1 MKFLT
6 KMLFPKRVKFR
17 KWQRM
22 ATRRKLVE
30 TRGVSLAFGAYGLKA
45 EEASWVNSKQLEAAR
60 KAMTHYIQRGGKIW
74 IRIFP
79 DKPITSK
86 PPEVTMGG
94 GKGDVA
100 GYVFPVLPGRII
112 FEMDG
117 VAKDVAEEALRR
129 AGAKLPIRTR
139 FVTRQ

>member
-1 MKFLT
+1 
-6 KMLFPKRVKFR
+6 
-17 KWQRM
+17 M
-22 ATRRKLVE
+22 ATRRNLRE
-30 TRGVSLAFGAYGLKA
+30 TRGTTLAFGAFGLKA
-45 EEASWVNSKQLEAAR
+45 EEALWVNSKQIEAAR
-60 KAMTHYIQRGGKIW
+60 KAMTHYIQRVGKVW

-79 DKPITSK
+79 DKPITAK

-117 VAKDVAEEALRR
+117 VERNVAEEALRR

-139 FVTRQ
+139 FVARN

>member
-1 MKFLT
+1 
-6 KMLFPKRVKFR
+6 MLFPKRVKFR

-22 ATRRKLVE
+22 ATRRNLRE
-30 TRGVSLAFGAYGLKA
+30 TRGTYLSFGAFGLKA
-45 EEASWVNSKQLEAAR
+45 TEACWVNSKQIESAR

-79 DKPITSK
+79 DKPITAK

-94 GKGDVA
+94 GKGDVQ
-100 GYVFPVLPGRII
+100 GYVFPVLPGRIL

-117 VAKDVAEEALRR
+117 VTRDVAEAALKR
-129 AGAKLPIRTR
+129 AGAKLPIKTK
-139 FVTRQ
+139 FVFR

>member
-1 MKFLT
+1 
-6 KMLFPKRVKFR
+6 MLLPKRVKFR
-17 KWQRM
+17 KWQRG
-22 ATRRKLVE
+22 ATKRNLKE

-45 EEASWVNSKQLEAAR
+45 EEALWINSKQIEAAR

-79 DKPITSK
+79 DKPITQK

-94 GKGDVA
+94 GKGDPV
-100 GYVFPVLPGRII
+100 GYVFPVRPGRIL

-117 VAKDVAEEALRR
+117 VERSVAEEALRR
-129 AGAKLPIRTR
+129 AGAKLPIKTKFIFR
-139 FVTRQ
+139 V

>member
-1 MKFLT
+1 
-6 KMLFPKRVKFR
+6 MLFPKRVKFR
-17 KWQRM
+17 KWHRS
-22 ATRRKLVE
+22 ATKRKLRE
-30 TRGVSLAFGAYGLKA
+30 TRGTSISFGSYALKA
-45 EEASWVNSKQLEAAR
+45 EEARWVTSQQLEAAR
-60 KAMTHYIQRGGKIW
+60 KAMTHYVQRGGKIW

-79 DKPITSK
+79 DKPITKK

-117 VAKDVAEEALRR
+117 IPKDVAEAALKR
-129 AGAKLPIRTR
+129 AGAKLPVRTKFISR
-139 FVTRQ
+139 D

>member
-1 MKFLT
+1 
-6 KMLFPKRVKFR
+6 MLYPKRVKFR

-22 ATRRKLVE
+22 ATRRNLKE
-30 TRGVSLAFGAYGLKA
+30 TRGTTLSFGAFGLKA
-45 EEASWVNSKQLEAAR
+45 EEALWVNSKQIEAAR
-60 KAMTHYIQRGGKIW
+60 KAMTHYIQRGGKVW

-79 DKPITSK
+79 DKPISAK

-117 VAKDVAEEALRR
+117 VPRSVAEEALRR
-129 AGAKLPIRTR
+129 AGAKLPVRTK
-139 FVTRQ
+139 FVARN

>member
-1 MKFLT
+1 
-6 KMLFPKRVKFR
+6 
-17 KWQRM
+17 
-22 ATRRKLVE
+22 
-30 TRGVSLAFGAYGLKA
+30 LAFGSFGLKA
-45 EEASWVNSKQLEAAR
+45 DEAAWVNSKQLEAAR
-60 KAMTHYIQRGGKIW
+60 KAMTHYVQRGGKIW

-79 DKPITSK
+79 DKPITQK

-117 VAKDVAEEALRR
+117 VPKEVAEAALKR
-129 AGAKLPIRTR
+129 AGAKLPIRTKFIFR
-139 FVTRQ
+139 

>member
-1 MKFLT
+1 
-6 KMLFPKRVKFR
+6 MLLPKRVKFR

-22 ATRRKLVE
+22 ATKRNLKE
-30 TRGVSLAFGAYGLKA
+30 TRGVSLAFGSFGLKA
-45 EEASWVNSKQLEAAR
+45 EEACWVNSKQLEAAR
-60 KAMTHYIQRGGKIW
+60 KAMTNFVQRGGKIW

-79 DKPITSK
+79 DKPITKK

-94 GKGDVA
+94 GKGDVE

-117 VAKDVAEEALRR
+117 VAKDVAKEALRR
-129 AGAKLPIRTR
+129 AGAKLPIRTK
-139 FVTRQ
+139 FVSR